1 MACGRD
7 LVADAGRRLRHFR
20 DEEVGF
26 ADPLHVALEDRVH
39 AQRLAAGTD
48 VLLGDGAGE
57 HAMTAGFERRDD
69 AAVQRHVLAA
79 AGDGTREV
87 DRPRHGPA
95 VYNPPRMSRE
105 IVINATRHESRIAV
119 LDEGQAVELWIE
131 RTRHRTIVGNI
142 YKGRVTKV
150 LPGMQSA
157 FVDLGLDRDAFLYVS
172 DVIEDLEEYESE
184 TTDELHLDDVAAHRP
199 EASISDLLREGQE
212 IVVQVSKDT
221 IAGKGARIT
230 THITLPG
237 RFLVYM
243 PTVNHIG
250 VSRRI
255 EDEAER
261 TRLKDILEAIRPHG
275 HGGFIVRTAGEGRE
289 LEEFLAD
296 LKYLT
301 ELWEHIR
308 RRAEKT
314 SAPAAIHHDLD
325 LVLRTIRDVLSPE
338 FKSVWVDS
346 VDQYQRIVEFLDQI
360 QPGLVSRVRLFRRE
374 EPIFDDFGIEP
385 EIAKALKSKVW
396 LKSGGYIV
404 INQTEALVAIDVN
417 TGKYVGKKNLEETV
431 FRTNLEAAKEIV
443 RQVRLRDLG
452 GIIVLDF
459 IDMEEAANR
468 QKLFEHLENEIRKD
482 RSKTKILQISEFGL
496 IEMTRKRVRQS
507 LERSLTQACPYCG
520 GSGRIKSN
528 TTVALEIWRE
538 LMKLRDLHDG
548 QDVIVRVN
556 PIVYGALHAGDPIFE
571 EVERTMGIHLVFKPD
586 ESLHHEQFDVMRI

>member
-1 MACGRD
+1 
-7 LVADAGRRLRHFR
+7 
-20 DEEVGF
+20 
-26 ADPLHVALEDRVH
+26 
-39 AQRLAAGTD
+39 
-48 VLLGDGAGE
+48 
-57 HAMTAGFERRDD
+57 
-69 AAVQRHVLAA
+69 
-79 AGDGTREV
+79 
-87 DRPRHGPA
+87 
-95 VYNPPRMSRE
+95 MSRE
-105 IVINATRHESRIAV
+105 IVINSTKHESRIAV
-119 LDEGQAVELWIE
+119 LDEGQVVELWIE

-157 FVDLGLDRDAFLYVS
+157 FVDLGLERDAFLYVS
-172 DVIEDLEEYESE
+172 DVLEDLEEYQDESAADDLHIDEVPHRAE
-184 TTDELHLDDVAAHRP
+184 T
-199 EASISDLLREGQE
+199 SISDLLREGQE

-230 THITLPG
+230 SHVTLPG

-243 PTVNHIG
+243 PTVNHVG

-261 TRLKDILEAIRPHG
+261 TRLKEMLERIRPPG
-275 HGGFIVRTAGEGRE
+275 GGFIVRTAGEQRE
-289 LEEFLAD
+289 EEEFRAD

-301 ELWEHIR
+301 ELWEQIR
-308 RRAEKT
+308 RRGEKA
-314 SAPAAIHHDLD
+314 SAPTAIHHDLD

-338 FKSVWVDS
+338 FKIVWVDS
-346 VDQYQRIVEFLDQI
+346 VDEYQRIVEFLDQI
-360 QPGLVSRVRLFRRE
+360 QPQLVSRVRLYRRD
-374 EPIFDDFGIEP
+374 EPIFDEFGIEP

-443 RQVRLRDLG
+443 RQIRLRDLG

-459 IDMEEAANR
+459 IDMEDLGNR
-468 QKLFEHLENEIRKD
+468 ARLFEALDGEIKKD

-507 LERSLTQACPYCG
+507 LERSLTQACPYCS

-528 TTVALEIWRE
+528 MTVALEIWRE
-538 LMKLRDLHDG
+538 LMKSRDLHEG
-548 QDVIVRVN
+548 QDVIVRVH
-556 PIVYGALHAGDPIFE
+556 PIVYASLSTGDPIFE
-571 EVERTMGIHLVFKPD
+571 EVERNLGIHLVFKPD
-586 ESLHHEQFDVMRI
+586 DSLHHEQFDLMRI

>member
-1 MACGRD
+1 
-7 LVADAGRRLRHFR
+7 
-20 DEEVGF
+20 
-26 ADPLHVALEDRVH
+26 
-39 AQRLAAGTD
+39 
-48 VLLGDGAGE
+48 
-57 HAMTAGFERRDD
+57 
-69 AAVQRHVLAA
+69 
-79 AGDGTREV
+79 
-87 DRPRHGPA
+87 
-95 VYNPPRMSRE
+95 MSRE

-119 LDEGQAVELWIE
+119 LDEGQVVELWVE

-157 FVDLGLDRDAFLYVS
+157 FVDLGLERDAFLYVS

-184 TTDELHLDDVAAHRP
+184 SPDELHLEDVAQQHRA

-230 THITLPG
+230 SHITLPG

-243 PTVNHIG
+243 PTVNHVG

-255 EDEAER
+255 EDEEER
-261 TRLKDILEAIRPHG
+261 TRLKDILERIRG
-275 HGGFIVRTAGEGRE
+275 GNHGGFIVRTAGEGRGE
-289 LEEFLAD
+289 EEFLAD

-301 ELWEHIR
+301 ELWEHIK
-308 RRAEKT
+308 RRAEKS
-314 SAPAAIHHDLD
+314 SAATAIHHDLD
-325 LVLRTIRDVLSPE
+325 LVLRTIRDVLSAE

-346 VDQYQRIVEFLDQI
+346 VEQYQRIVEFLDQI
-360 QPGLVSRVRLFRRE
+360 QPQLVPRVRLFRRDE
-374 EPIFDDFGIEP
+374 AIFDEFGIEP

-443 RQVRLRDLG
+443 RQIRLRDLG

-459 IDMEEAANR
+459 IDMEDMSNR
-468 QKLFEHLENEIRKD
+468 QRLFETLENEIRKD

-496 IEMTRKRVRQS
+496 I
-507 LERSLTQACPYCG
+507 
-520 GSGRIKSN
+520 
-528 TTVALEIWRE
+528 
-538 LMKLRDLHDG
+538 
-548 QDVIVRVN
+548 
-556 PIVYGALHAGDPIFE
+556 
-571 EVERTMGIHLVFKPD
+571 
-586 ESLHHEQFDVMRI
+586 

>member
-1 MACGRD
+1 
-7 LVADAGRRLRHFR
+7 
-20 DEEVGF
+20 
-26 ADPLHVALEDRVH
+26 
-39 AQRLAAGTD
+39 
-48 VLLGDGAGE
+48 
-57 HAMTAGFERRDD
+57 
-69 AAVQRHVLAA
+69 
-79 AGDGTREV
+79 
-87 DRPRHGPA
+87 
-95 VYNPPRMSRE
+95 MSRE
-105 IVINATRHESRIAV
+105 IVINATPHESRIAV
-119 LDEGQAVELWIE
+119 LDEGQVVELWVE
-131 RTRHRTIVGNI
+131 RTRQRTLVGNI

-157 FVDLGLDRDAFLYVS
+157 FVDLGLDRDAFLYIS
-172 DVIEDLEEYESE
+172 DVLEEFEDYENGSSEDLTLDEVPQRAE
-184 TTDELHLDDVAAHRP
+184 T
-199 EASISDLLREGQE
+199 SISDLLREGQE

-230 THITLPG
+230 SHITLPG

-255 EDEAER
+255 ESEEER
-261 TRLKDILEAIRPHG
+261 SRLKQLLERIRPTG
-275 HGGFIVRTAGEGRE
+275 PGGFIARTAGEDRNE
-289 LEEFLAD
+289 EEFRAD

-301 ELWEHIR
+301 ELWEQIR
-308 RRAEKT
+308 KKAEKA
-314 SAPAAIHHDLD
+314 SAPTAIHHDLD

-338 FKSVWVDS
+338 SKSVWVDS
-346 VDQYQRIVEFLDQI
+346 VEQYQRIVEFLDQI
-360 QPGLVSRVRLFRRE
+360 QPNLVSRVRLYRRE
-374 EPIFDDFGIEP
+374 EPIFDEFGIES

-431 FRTNLEAAKEIV
+431 FRTNMEAAKEIV
-443 RQVRLRDLG
+443 RQIRLRDLG

-459 IDMEEAANR
+459 IDMEDLTNRAA
-468 QKLFEHLENEIRKD
+468 LFEALESEIKKD

-507 LERSLTQACPYCG
+507 LERSLTQPCPYCA

-528 TTVALEIWRE
+528 VTISLEIWRE
-538 LMKLRDLHDG
+538 LMKLRDLREG

-556 PIVYGALHAGDPIFE
+556 PVVYGTLQAGGDPIFE
-571 EVERTMGIHLVFKPD
+571 EVERNLGIHLLFKPD
-586 ESLHHEQFDVMRI
+586 ETLHHEQFDVMRI

>member
-1 MACGRD
+1 
-7 LVADAGRRLRHFR
+7 
-20 DEEVGF
+20 
-26 ADPLHVALEDRVH
+26 
-39 AQRLAAGTD
+39 
-48 VLLGDGAGE
+48 
-57 HAMTAGFERRDD
+57 
-69 AAVQRHVLAA
+69 
-79 AGDGTREV
+79 
-87 DRPRHGPA
+87 
-95 VYNPPRMSRE
+95 MSRD
-105 IVINATRHESRIAV
+105 IVINATKHESRIAV
-119 LDEGQAVELWIE
+119 LDESQVVELWVE

-157 FVDLGLDRDAFLYVS
+157 FVDLGLERDAFLYVS

-184 TTDELHLDDVAAHRP
+184 SSEELQLDDVSHRP
-199 EASISDLLREGQE
+199 ETSISDLLREGQE
-212 IVVQVSKDT
+212 ILVQVSKDT

-255 EDEAER
+255 EDEEER
-261 TRLKDILEAIRPHG
+261 TRLKGILDSIRAQG
-275 HGGFIVRTAGEGRE
+275 QGGFIVRTAGEQRQE
-289 LEEFLAD
+289 DEFRAD

-301 ELWEHIR
+301 DLWEQIKR
-308 RRAEKT
+308 RGEKA
-314 SAPAAIHHDLD
+314 SAPTAIHHDLD
-325 LVLRTIRDVLSPE
+325 LILRTIRDVLSPE
-338 FKSVWVDS
+338 FKTVWVDS
-346 VDQYQRIVEFLDQI
+346 VDEYQRIVEFLDQI
-360 QPGLVSRVRLFRRE
+360 QPQLVSRVRLYRRD
-374 EPIFDDFGIEP
+374 EPIFEDFGIEP

-431 FRTNLEAAKEIV
+431 FKTNVEAAKEIV
-443 RQVRLRDLG
+443 RQIRLRDLG

-459 IDMEEAANR
+459 IDMEDPANR
-468 QKLFEHLENEIRKD
+468 ARLFEALEVEIRKD

-507 LERSLTQACPYCG
+507 LERSLTQACPYCA

-538 LMKLRDLHDG
+538 LMKARDLHEG
-548 QDVIVRVN
+548 QDVIVRVH
-556 PIVYGALHAGDPIFE
+556 PIVYSSLSAGDPIFE
-571 EVERTMGIHLVFKPD
+571 EVERNLGIHLVFKPD
-586 ESLHHEQFDVMRI
+586 DSLHHEQFDVMRI

>member
-1 MACGRD
+1 
-7 LVADAGRRLRHFR
+7 
-20 DEEVGF
+20 
-26 ADPLHVALEDRVH
+26 
-39 AQRLAAGTD
+39 
-48 VLLGDGAGE
+48 
-57 HAMTAGFERRDD
+57 
-69 AAVQRHVLAA
+69 
-79 AGDGTREV
+79 
-87 DRPRHGPA
+87 
-95 VYNPPRMSRE
+95 MSRE

-119 LDEGQAVELWIE
+119 LDEGQVVELWVE

-157 FVDLGLDRDAFLYVS
+157 FVDLGLERDAFLYVS

-184 TTDELHLDDVAAHRP
+184 APDELQLDDVAQPHRS

-230 THITLPG
+230 SHITLPG

-255 EDEAER
+255 ENEEER
-261 TRLKDILEAIRPHG
+261 ARLKEILERIRSG
-275 HGGFIVRTAGEGRE
+275 SGGFIVRTAGEGRDE
-289 LEEFLAD
+289 EEFVAD
-296 LKYLT
+296 MRYLT
-301 ELWEHIR
+301 GLWEQIR
-308 RRAEKT
+308 RRAEKA
-314 SAPAAIHHDLD
+314 SAPALIHHELD

-346 VDQYQRIVEFLDQI
+346 VEQYQRIVEFLDHI
-360 QPGLVSRVRLFRRE
+360 QPALVPRVRLYRRD
-374 EPIFDDFGIEP
+374 EPIFDEFGIEA

-417 TGKYVGKKNLEETV
+417 TGKYVGRKNLEETV
-431 FRTNLEAAKEIV
+431 FRTNLEAAREIV
-443 RQVRLRDLG
+443 RQIRLRDLG

-459 IDMEEAANR
+459 IDMEDPANR
-468 QKLFEHLENEIRKD
+468 AALFEALENEIRKD

-528 TTVALEIWRE
+528 TTIALEIWRE
-538 LMKLRDLHDG
+538 LMKLRDLHEG

-556 PIVYGALHAGDPIFE
+556 PIIYSTLHTGDPIFE
-571 EVERTMGIHLVFKPD
+571 EVERNLGVHLVFKPD
-586 ESLHHEQFDVMRI
+586 DTLHHEQFDVMRI

>member
-1 MACGRD
+1 MA
-7 LVADAGRRLRHFR
+7 
-20 DEEVGF
+20 
-26 ADPLHVALEDRVH
+26 
-39 AQRLAAGTD
+39 
-48 VLLGDGAGE
+48 
-57 HAMTAGFERRDD
+57 
-69 AAVQRHVLAA
+69 
-79 AGDGTREV
+79 
-87 DRPRHGPA
+87 
-95 VYNPPRMSRE
+95 RE
-105 IVINATRHESRIAV
+105 IAINTTKHESRIAV
-119 LDEGQAVELWIE
+119 LDESQIVELSVE
-131 RTRHRTIVGNI
+131 RTRQRTIVGNI

-184 TTDELHLDDVAAHRP
+184 TPDELHLDDVAPHRP

-230 THITLPG
+230 SHITLPG

-243 PTVNHIG
+243 PTVSHIG

-255 EDEAER
+255 EDEGER
-261 TRLKDILEAIRPHG
+261 TRLKEMLERIRPAG
-275 HGGFIVRTAGEGRE
+275 LGGFIVRTAGEE
-289 LEEFLAD
+289 HNEEDFLAD

-301 ELWEHIR
+301 ELWDQIK
-308 RRAEKT
+308 RRAEKS
-314 SAPAAIHHDLD
+314 SAPAVIHHDLD

-338 FKSVWVDS
+338 FKTVWVDS
-346 VDQYQRIVEFLDQI
+346 VDQYQRIVEFLDHI
-360 QPGLVSRVRLFRRE
+360 QPNLVSRVRLYRRD
-374 EPIFDDFGIEP
+374 EPIFDEFGIEG

-431 FRTNLEAAKEIV
+431 FKTNVEAAKEIV
-443 RQVRLRDLG
+443 RQIRLRDLG
-452 GIIVLDF
+452 GIVVLDF
-459 IDMEEAANR
+459 IDMEDPQNR
-468 QKLFEHLENEIRKD
+468 AKLFETLENEIKKD

-507 LERSLTQACPYCG
+507 LERSLTQACPYCT

-528 TTVALEIWRE
+528 TTIALEIWRE
-538 LMKLRDLHDG
+538 LMKIRDFHEG
-548 QDVIVRVN
+548 QDVIVRLN
-556 PIVYGALHAGDPIFE
+556 PIVYSTLHAGDPIFE
-571 EVERTMGIHLVFKPD
+571 ELEQTLGVHLVFKPD

>member
-1 MACGRD
+1 M
-7 LVADAGRRLRHFR
+7 
-20 DEEVGF
+20 
-26 ADPLHVALEDRVH
+26 P
-39 AQRLAAGTD
+39 
-48 VLLGDGAGE
+48 
-57 HAMTAGFERRDD
+57 
-69 AAVQRHVLAA
+69 
-79 AGDGTREV
+79 
-87 DRPRHGPA
+87 
-95 VYNPPRMSRE
+95 RE
-105 IVINATRHESRIAV
+105 IVINATPHESRIAV
-119 LDEGQAVELWIE
+119 LDEGQVVELWVE
-131 RTRHRTIVGNI
+131 RTRQRTLVGNI

-157 FVDLGLDRDAFLYVS
+157 FVDLGLERDAFLYVS
-172 DVIEDLEEYESE
+172 DVLEDFEENDNDAPDDL
-184 TTDELHLDDVAAHRP
+184 TLVDEPQRA

-230 THITLPG
+230 SHVTLPG

-255 EDEAER
+255 DNEEER
-261 TRLKDILEAIRPHG
+261 LRLKHVLERIRPPG
-275 HGGFIVRTAGEGRE
+275 QGGFIVRTAGEGHS
-289 LEEFLAD
+289 EEDFRSD

-301 ELWEHIR
+301 DLWEQIR
-308 RRAEKT
+308 RKAEKV
-314 SAPAAIHHDLD
+314 SAPTAIHHDLD
-325 LVLRTIRDVLSPE
+325 LVLRTIRDVLSPD

-346 VDQYQRIVEFLDQI
+346 VEQYQRIVEFLDQI
-360 QPGLVSRVRLFRRE
+360 QPNLVSRARLYRRD
-374 EPIFDDFGIEP
+374 EPIFDEFGIEA

-443 RQVRLRDLG
+443 RQIRLRDLG

-459 IDMEEAANR
+459 IDMEEMPNRAA
-468 QKLFEHLENEIRKD
+468 LFETLEGEIRKD

-507 LERSLTQACPYCG
+507 LERSLTQPCPYCA

-528 TTVALEIWRE
+528 ITIALEIWRE
-538 LMKLRDLHDG
+538 LMKMRDLREG
-548 QDVIVRVN
+548 QDVIVRLN
-556 PIVYGALHAGDPIFE
+556 PVVYGTLQTGNDPIFE
-571 EVERTMGIHLVFKPD
+571 DVERNLGIRLVFKPD
-586 ESLHHEQFDVMRI
+586 DSLHHEQFDVMRI

>member
-1 MACGRD
+1 
-7 LVADAGRRLRHFR
+7 
-20 DEEVGF
+20 
-26 ADPLHVALEDRVH
+26 
-39 AQRLAAGTD
+39 
-48 VLLGDGAGE
+48 
-57 HAMTAGFERRDD
+57 
-69 AAVQRHVLAA
+69 
-79 AGDGTREV
+79 
-87 DRPRHGPA
+87 
-95 VYNPPRMSRE
+95 MSRE
-105 IVINATRHESRIAV
+105 IVINATPHESRIAV
-119 LDEGQAVELWIE
+119 LDEGQVVELWVE

-157 FVDLGLDRDAFLYVS
+157 FVDLGLERDAFLYVS
-172 DVIEDLEEYESE
+172 DVAEEIEEYDNESSEDLAL
-184 TTDELHLDDVAAHRP
+184 DEVPQPRP

-230 THITLPG
+230 SHITLPG

-255 EDEAER
+255 ENEEER
-261 TRLKDILEAIRPHG
+261 LRLKQILERIRPPG
-275 HGGFIVRTAGEGRE
+275 PGGFIVRTAGEQHN
-289 LEEFLAD
+289 EEDFRAD

-301 ELWEHIR
+301 ELWEQIR
-308 RRAEKT
+308 RRAEKA
-314 SAPAAIHHDLD
+314 SAPTAVHHDLD
-325 LVLRTIRDVLSPE
+325 LVLRTIRDVLSAE

-346 VDQYQRIVEFLDQI
+346 IEQYQRIVEFLDQM
-360 QPGLVSRVRLFRRE
+360 QPNLVSRVRLYRRD
-374 EPIFDDFGIEP
+374 EPIFDEFGIEP
-385 EIAKALKSKVW
+385 EIAKALNSKVW

-443 RQVRLRDLG
+443 RQIRLRDLG

-459 IDMEEAANR
+459 IDMEN
-468 QKLFEHLENEIRKD
+468 LENRAALFQALEAEVKKD

-507 LERSLTQACPYCG
+507 LERSLTQPCPYCA

-528 TTVALEIWRE
+528 TTISLEIWRE
-538 LMKLRDLHDG
+538 LMKLRDLHEG

-556 PIVYGALHAGDPIFE
+556 PTVYNSLDPIFD
-571 EVERTMGIHLVFKPD
+571 EVERALGIHLVFKPD
-586 ESLHHEQFDVMRI
+586 DSLHQEQFDVVGI

>member
-1 MACGRD
+1 
-7 LVADAGRRLRHFR
+7 
-20 DEEVGF
+20 
-26 ADPLHVALEDRVH
+26 
-39 AQRLAAGTD
+39 
-48 VLLGDGAGE
+48 
-57 HAMTAGFERRDD
+57 
-69 AAVQRHVLAA
+69 
-79 AGDGTREV
+79 
-87 DRPRHGPA
+87 
-95 VYNPPRMSRE
+95 
-105 IVINATRHESRIAV
+105 V
-119 LDEGQAVELWIE
+119 LDEGQAVELWVE

-157 FVDLGLDRDAFLYVS
+157 FVDLGLERDAFLYVS
-172 DVIEDLEEYESE
+172 DVIEDMEDYEHETSEEMSFEE
-184 TTDELHLDDVAAHRP
+184 AVQQPAARP
-199 EASISDLLREGQE
+199 ETSISDLLREGQE

-230 THITLPG
+230 SHITLPG

-255 EDEAER
+255 ENEEER
-261 TRLKDILEAIRPHG
+261 ARLKAILDRIRPPG
-275 HGGFIVRTAGEGRE
+275 TGGFIVRTAGEERDE
-289 LEEFLAD
+289 EEFRAD
-296 LKYLT
+296 LRYLT
-301 ELWEHIR
+301 ELWEQIR
-308 RRAEKT
+308 RRGEKA
-314 SAPAAIHHDLD
+314 SAPTAIHHDLD
-325 LVLRTIRDVLSPE
+325 LVLRTIRDVLGPE
-338 FKSVWVDS
+338 FKSVWVDD
-346 VDQYQRIVEFLDQI
+346 VDQYQRIVEFLNQI
-360 QPGLVSRVRLFRRE
+360 QPTLVPRVRLYRRE
-374 EPIFDDFGIEP
+374 EPIFDEFGIEP

-459 IDMEEAANR
+459 IDMEDPENR
-468 QKLFEHLENEIRKD
+468 LKLFERLESEIKKD

-528 TTVALEIWRE
+528 TTVSLEIWRE
-538 LMKLRDLHDG
+538 LMKLRDLHEG

-556 PIVYGALHAGDPIFE
+556 PIVYGSLHNANDPIFE
-571 EVERTMGIHLVFKPD
+571 EIERNMGIHLVFKPD
-586 ESLHHEQFDVMRI
+586 DSLHHEQFDVMKI

>member
-1 MACGRD
+1 MA
-7 LVADAGRRLRHFR
+7 
-20 DEEVGF
+20 
-26 ADPLHVALEDRVH
+26 
-39 AQRLAAGTD
+39 
-48 VLLGDGAGE
+48 
-57 HAMTAGFERRDD
+57 
-69 AAVQRHVLAA
+69 
-79 AGDGTREV
+79 
-87 DRPRHGPA
+87 
-95 VYNPPRMSRE
+95 RE
-105 IVINATRHESRIAV
+105 IVINATKHESRIAV
-119 LDEGQAVELWIE
+119 LDEGQVVELWVE

-157 FVDLGLDRDAFLYVS
+157 FVDLGLERDAFLYVS
-172 DVIEDLEEYESE
+172 DVIEDLEDFEHE
-184 TTDELHLDDVAAHRP
+184 TSDEMSFDDAVQQPSSRP
-199 EASISDLLREGQE
+199 EISDLLREGQE

-230 THITLPG
+230 SHTTLPG

-255 EDEAER
+255 ENEDERA
-261 TRLKDILEAIRPHG
+261 RLKLLLERIRPAAP
-275 HGGFIVRTAGEGRE
+275 GGFIVRTAGEQRE
-289 LEEFLAD
+289 EEEFRAD
-296 LKYLT
+296 LRYLT
-301 ELWEHIR
+301 ELWEQIK
-308 RRAEKT
+308 RRAEKA
-314 SAPAAIHHDLD
+314 SAPTAIHHDLD

-338 FKSVWVDS
+338 FKSVWVDDI
-346 VDQYQRIVEFLDQI
+346 DQYQRVVEFLNQI
-360 QPGLVSRVRLFRRE
+360 QPNLVSRVRLYRRD
-374 EPIFDDFGIEP
+374 EPIFDEFGVEA

-431 FRTNLEAAKEIV
+431 FRTNIEAAKEIV

-459 IDMEEAANR
+459 IDMEDPENR
-468 QKLFEHLENEIRKD
+468 AKLFEALENEIRKD

-528 TTVALEIWRE
+528 TTISLEILRE
-538 LMKLRDLHDG
+538 LMKLRDFHEG

-556 PIVYGALHAGDPIFE
+556 PIVYQSLHASTDPIFE
-571 EVERTMGIHLVFKPD
+571 EIERNLGVHLVFKPD
-586 ESLHHEQFDVMRI
+586 DSLHHEQFDVMGI